1 MQMKQFLIV
10 AAFLIAFVAP
20 ASTQDFHPPAFLRAT
35 FALDSAENCR
45 VPNKLYQVSI
55 QPNHEVEF
63 RNVGTY
69 KLDVQIWDFEDKARG
84 LVGLHTTHSDSGE
97 PDGTQ
102 WVYEFIDNSV
112 IRVWRNGT
120 FFHLGIKCE

>member
-1 MQMKQFLIV
+1 MRIAAFMVMV
-10 AAFLIAFVAP
+10 AAVFVV
-20 ASTQDFHPPAFLRAT
+20 ASASAQEFHQPAFLRST
-35 FALDSAENCR
+35 YALDSAENCR
-45 VPNKLYQVSI
+45 VPNKLYQVSL
-55 QPNHEVEF
+55 QPSHEVEF

-69 KLDVQIWDFEDKARG
+69 KLDVQVWDWDDNERG
-84 LVGLHTTHSDSGE
+84 LVGLHTTSSDSGY

-102 WVYEFIDNSV
+102 WVYETIDASV